1 MKMVIIIIF
10 LKTII
15 LFLYRLRLLTENTP
29 RNYVLEIEINKMKKQ
44 GIIFSSIA
52 IFLIKLTLVEITYCF
67 NLTYIETYVSSETKV
82 K

>member
-52 IFLIKLTLVEITYCF
+52 IFLIKH
-67 NLTYIETYVSSETKV
+67 
-82 K
+82 